1 LASSEAASQG
11 STISEENKMNEVDSE
26 SKEKIDR
33 EIVRED
39 QKVLTPEERFR
50 IALAK
55 HQSKKNS

>member
-1 LASSEAASQG
+1 
-11 STISEENKMNEVDSE
+11 MNTGDYE